1 MQSEEKEGSQ
11 VVLCVVKNA
20 QGKRPKACRL
30 KENLLRG
37 DVMIIARL
45 SRRRRGKVPSV
56 HTVSYKSFQSS
67 TRVSDSREN
76 IK

>member
-11 VVLCVVKNA
+11 VVLSVVKNA
-20 QGKRPKACRL
+20 QGKRLEACRL

-37 DVMIIARL
+37 DVMIIARP
-45 SRRRRGKVPSV
+45 SRRRKCSF

-67 TRVSDSREN
+67 TRVSDNREN